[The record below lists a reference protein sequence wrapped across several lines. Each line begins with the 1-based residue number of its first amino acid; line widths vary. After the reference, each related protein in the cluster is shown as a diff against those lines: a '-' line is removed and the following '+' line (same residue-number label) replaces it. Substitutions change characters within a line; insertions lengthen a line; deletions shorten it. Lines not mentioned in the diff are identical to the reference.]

1 MRTGASSVSGSVTGV
16 SIPAIF
22 ASSVQPGS
30 AGSTS
35 HVQSRTKSSPSTFAV
50 NEESFVMFGVM
61 VVETL
66 CSIVGVEMMTSYV
79 SPGVRPSKVTDGVE
93 TICVSE

>member
-1 MRTGASSVSGSVTGV
+1 M
-16 SIPAIF
+16 PAIF

-35 HVQSRTKSSPSTFAV
+35 QVQSRTRSSPSTSAV
-50 NEESFVMFGVM
+50 NEESFVMFGVID
-61 VVETL
+61 VETL
-66 CSIVGVEMMTSYV
+66 YSIVGVEIMISYV
-79 SPGVRPSKVTDGVE
+79 SPGVKPSKVTDGVE

>member
-1 MRTGASSVSGSVTGV
+1 M
-16 SIPAIF
+16 
-22 ASSVQPGS
+22 
-30 AGSTS
+30 
-35 HVQSRTKSSPSTFAV
+35 